1 MDNNF
6 VFTENHKLYY
16 QALRDKKMYPTVA
29 YGCAG
34 TSKTYGA
41 VAAAYEALMDK
52 KVNKIICTRP
62 NVSFADKNGFLPG
75 TEREKMAP
83 WVRPLLQHLSV
94 FCSKQFIEQLEANGK
109 LEFYPL
115 EFIQGMTF
123 DNAFIIVDEV
133 QNMSF
138 EQIKVFLTR
147 TGKYSKVVMCGDIAQ
162 VSPKFSHSGL
172 AEFIRMVE
180 KLDLPVHRIEFS
192 PDDIVRSDVCK
203 QFILAFDEWEK
214 YKQ

>member
-1 MDNNF
+1 ME
-6 VFTENHKLYY
+6 TENHKLYY

-41 VAAAYEALMDK
+41 VAAAYEALANRE
-52 KVNKIICTRP
+52 VQRIICTRP

-75 TEREKMAP
+75 TEREKMEP
-83 WVRPLLQHLSV
+83 WVRPIMQHLKV
-94 FCSKQFIEQLEANGK
+94 FANQQTIDRFEDEGK
-109 LEFYPL
+109 LQFYPL

-138 EQIKVFLTR
+138 EQLKVFLTR
-147 TGKYSKVVMCGDIAQ
+147 TGKWSKVVMCGDIAQ
-162 VSPKFSHSGL
+162 VSPKFPHSGL
-172 AEFIRMVE
+172 AEFIKMCE
-180 KLDLPVHRIEFS
+180 KLDLPVHRIEFG

-203 QFILAFDEWEK
+203 QFILAFSEWEK
-214 YKQ
+214 RKGV